1 MRAVIWAGYG
11 WEVDEVFEVRG
22 GVEEPVEN
30 KILRGKIKENNDCD
44 HKNDYPNQVFDHNHN
59 YGHYQHCGTGVIVI

>member
-30 KILRGKIKENNDCD
+30 KILRGKIKENNVCD
-44 HKNDYPNQVFDHNHN
+44 HKNDYPNPKIK
-59 YGHYQHCGTGVIVI
+59 YLIIITKVIINTVALG